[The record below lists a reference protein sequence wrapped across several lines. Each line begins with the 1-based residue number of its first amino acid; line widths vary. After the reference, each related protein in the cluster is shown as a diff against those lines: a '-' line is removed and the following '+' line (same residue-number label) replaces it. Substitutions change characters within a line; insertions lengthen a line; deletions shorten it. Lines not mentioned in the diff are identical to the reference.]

1 MQNPKRSYIY
11 IYISCYIH
19 KSAFDLQKVYSR
31 DMSSDREI
39 LWEEDVSKWV
49 LLSQGAEGVGFV
61 LSAKRYK
68 TSFSFSF

>member
-1 MQNPKRSYIY
+1 MSETTE
-11 IYISCYIH
+11 
-19 KSAFDLQKVYSR
+19 R
-31 DMSSDREI
+31 DSERGVEI

>member
-1 MQNPKRSYIY
+1 MS
-11 IYISCYIH
+11 
-19 KSAFDLQKVYSR
+19 VTTER
-31 DMSSDREI
+31 DMSSEREI

-68 TSFSFSF
+68 TSFSFSFLNKWKEDKCH